1 MLAHRRVPF
10 STNTLP
16 ENPSVVLELPAK
28 VFAALPDI
36 CVNAGKDFM
45 FFTIMA
51 KRNKMKFKA
60 LHI

>member
-1 MLAHRRVPF
+1 
-10 STNTLP
+10 LP
-16 ENPSVVLELPAK
+16 ENPSVVLEFLAK